1 VIGER
6 YVAVHGDVLDAIRL
20 LAMEP
25 EEGRLP
31 RSTVRLLLR
40 CVRLDTVTG
49 NYVFAVSMV
58 RDLDPSEGR

>member
-25 EEGRLP
+25 EESRLP

-40 CVRLDTVTG
+40 CVRLDPITG
-49 NYVFAVSMV
+49 NYVFSVRMI
-58 RDLDPSEGR
+58 RDLDDPPQ